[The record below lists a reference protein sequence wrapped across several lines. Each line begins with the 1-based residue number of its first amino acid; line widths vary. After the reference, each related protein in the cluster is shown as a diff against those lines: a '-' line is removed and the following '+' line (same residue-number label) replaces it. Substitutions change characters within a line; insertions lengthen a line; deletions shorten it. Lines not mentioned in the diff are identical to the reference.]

1 MLYNLLHFLFGLT
14 VKGYF
19 HAIYTKGKEQIPEKG
34 PVIFAPNHPSAFM
47 DPILL
52 STEIDRKLFFLA
64 RGDIFMKPLAA
75 KIFSGLNMIPVYR
88 KGEIQDHGD
97 KNDMVFQKC
106 FDHLSEGKALMIFP
120 EGVSKTERKLRPLKT
135 GIARIALGAEAIHQF
150 SLGVKIIPVGIN
162 YSDPHTFRSVVLAN
176 FGKAIEVTEFKD
188 LYVLDERK
196 AVETLTEKLKTE
208 LEKLLVLLQDEN
220 LENLIRQI
228 KQLYQSQIE
237 DTSEFE
243 NEGMQAFQLSKEIIS
258 AVEYHSMQNPE
269 RVKAFQSKINAYMK
283 GLQKLKIRDEQVVG
297 SKLDR
302 EAFKSYIF
310 LLAGLP
316 LFLFGL
322 ITNYLPYRLA
332 GTIFKLIP
340 AREDFVGSIKIGISM
355 LVFLVSYFI
364 EAGVVGIYT
373 NVWWAML
380 FFISLYPAGLF
391 VMVFTNR
398 FYNVKSSRWYE
409 RLFMRKRDLVNKL
422 KSTRMHLIDE
432 LEKGRFE
439 YLKSKK

>member
-1 MLYNLLHFLFGLT
+1 MLYNFLHFLFGLT

-19 HAIYTKGKEQIPEKG
+19 HAIYTKGKEQVPEKG

-88 KGEIQDHGD
+88 KGEVQDHGD

-106 FDHLSEGKALMIFP
+106 FEHLADGKALMIFP

-135 GIARIALGAEAIHQF
+135 GIVRIALGAEAIHQF

-176 FGKAIEVTEFKD
+176 FGKPIEVTEFKD
-188 LYVLDERK
+188 LYELDERK

-283 GLQKLKIRDEQVVG
+283 GLQNLKLG
-297 SKLDR
+297 
-302 EAFKSYIF
+302 
-310 LLAGLP
+310 
-316 LFLFGL
+316 
-322 ITNYLPYRLA
+322 
-332 GTIFKLIP
+332 
-340 AREDFVGSIKIGISM
+340 M
-355 LVFLVSYFI
+355 
-364 EAGVVGIYT
+364 
-373 NVWWAML
+373 
-380 FFISLYPAGLF
+380 
-391 VMVFTNR
+391 NR
-398 FYNVKSSRWYE
+398 SS
-409 RLFMRKRDLVNKL
+409 DPN
-422 KSTRMHLIDE
+422 
-432 LEKGRFE
+432 
-439 YLKSKK
+439 

>member
-52 STEIDRKLFFLA
+52 STEIDSKLFFLA
-64 RGDIFMKPLAA
+64 RGDIFMKPVAA
-75 KIFSGLNMIPVYR
+75 KLFSRLNMIPVYR
-88 KGEIQDHGD
+88 KGEVADQGD
-97 KNDMVFQKC
+97 KNDMVFHKC
-106 FDHLSEGKALMIFP
+106 YEHLAEGKALMIFP
-120 EGVSKTERKLRPLKT
+120 EGISKTERKLRPLKT
-135 GIARIALGAEAIHQF
+135 GIARIALGAEALHQF

-162 YSDPHTFRSVVLAN
+162 YSDQHTFQSIVLAN
-176 FGKAIEVTEFKD
+176 FGKPIEVTEFKD
-188 LYVLDERK
+188 LYKKDERK
-196 AVETLTEKLKTE
+196 AVEVLTERLKSE
-208 LEKLLVLLQDEN
+208 LEKLLILVQDEN
-220 LENLIRQI
+220 LENLIKQI
-228 KQLYQSQIE
+228 KQLYQSEIG
-237 DTSEFE
+237 DTSAVE
-243 NEGMQAFQLSKEIIS
+243 NEGIQAFQLSKDIVS
-258 AVEYHSMQNPE
+258 AVEYHSEHNPE
-269 RVKAFQSKINAYMK
+269 RVKVFQSKIDAYMK
-283 GLQKLKIRDEQVVG
+283 GLQKLKIRDDQVVG
-297 SKLDR
+297 SKINP
-302 EAFKSYIF
+302 EVFKSYIF

-340 AREDFVGSIKIGISM
+340 SREDFVGSIKIGVSM
-355 LVFLVSYFI
+355 FVFLIMYIV
-364 EAGVVGIYT
+364 EATIAGIYT
-373 NVWWAML
+373 NFWWALL

-391 VMVFTNR
+391 ALVYTNR
-398 FYNVKSSRWYE
+398 FYEVNSTRWYE
-409 RLFMRKRDLVNKL
+409 RLFMRKSDLVNKL
-422 KSTRMHLIDE
+422 KNTRQQLIDE